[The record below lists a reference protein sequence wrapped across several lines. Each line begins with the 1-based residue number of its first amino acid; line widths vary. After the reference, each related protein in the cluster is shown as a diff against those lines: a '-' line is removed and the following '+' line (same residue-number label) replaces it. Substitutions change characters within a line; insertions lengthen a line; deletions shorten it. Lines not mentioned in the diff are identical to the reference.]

1 MDMSASGYHPYADE
15 LPPRVTATVDW
26 SAEGKQHGHL
36 NVPYSSNESAW
47 GAVRVPITLI
57 QRFADNLGNAVM
69 LTGGNHGDEFEG
81 PIALS
86 KLARELRPEDVNGR
100 VIIIPALNPPAVR
113 AATRVSPLDGVNMN
127 RAFPGART
135 GTVTQM
141 ICHYVTSTLLPM
153 VDGVLDLHA
162 GGKTLSFEPLAA
174 MHYLHDQRQF
184 QRNLDT
190 LKAINAPHSL
200 IIDELDAEG
209 EIDGVVEGAGKV
221 FVFTELGG
229 GGTATPN
236 SIALAERCARNML
249 NHFEIT
255 QADGHGSPA
264 AQPRT
269 RMMDTPDANSYVI
282 ADDNGLLEPL
292 VDLGEQVEAGQPVAR
307 IHNIEKT
314 AAEPAVYH
322 AGRSGMLIGR
332 RWPGVANSGDC
343 LGVIAIDTD
352 R

>member
-1 MDMSASGYHPYADE
+1 MDMSAAGTTPHGDE

-57 QRFADNLGNAVM
+57 QRFGGDTGNAVM
-69 LTGGNHGDEFEG
+69 LTGGNHGDEYEG

-86 KLARELRPEDVNGR
+86 KLARELQPEDVTGR

-141 ICHYVTSTLLPM
+141 ICHYVTTSLIPM

-162 GGKTLSFEPLAA
+162 GGNTLAFEPLAA
-174 MHYLHDQRQF
+174 MHYLDDQRQF
-184 QRNLDT
+184 QRNLET
-190 LKAINAPHSL
+190 LKAIDAPHSL
-200 IIDELDAEG
+200 VIDELDAEG

-229 GGTATPN
+229 GGTATPG

-249 NHFEIT
+249 AHFEIT
-255 QADGHGSPA
+255 QPATDAPAA

-269 RMMDTPDANSYVI
+269 RMMDTPDASSYVI

-292 VDLGEQVEAGQPVAR
+292 VDLGEPVSAGQAVVR
-307 IHNIEKT
+307 IHTVEKT
-314 AAEPAVYH
+314 EAEPRVYH

-332 RWPGVANSGDC
+332 RWPGIASSGDC
-343 LGVIAIDTD
+343 LAVIAIDSE

>member
-1 MDMSASGYHPYADE
+1 MDMSASGYHPYGDE

-47 GAVRVPITLI
+47 GAVRVPVTLI
-57 QRFADNLGNAVM
+57 QRFTDNMGNAVM
-69 LTGGNHGDEFEG
+69 LTGGNHGDEYEG

-86 KLARELRPEDVNGR
+86 KLARELRPEDVDGR

-113 AATRVSPLDGVNMN
+113 SATRVSPLDGVNMN
-127 RAFPGART
+127 RAFPGARA

-141 ICHYVTSTLLPM
+141 ICHYVTSSLIPM
-153 VDGVLDLHA
+153 VDGVLDIHA
-162 GGKTLSFEPLAA
+162 GGKTLAFEPLAA

-200 IIDELDAEG
+200 VIDELDSEG
-209 EIDGVVEGAGKV
+209 ELDGVVEGAGKV

-229 GGTATPN
+229 GGTATPR
-236 SIALAERCARNML
+236 SIALAEQCARNML
-249 NHFEIT
+249 AHFEIT
-255 QADGHGSPA
+255 QPA
-264 AQPRT
+264 SEAARPRT
-269 RMMDTPDANSYVI
+269 RMMDTPDAASYVI
-282 ADDNGLLEPL
+282 ADDSGLLEPL
-292 VDLGEQVEAGQPVAR
+292 VDLGEQVEEGQPVVR
-307 IHNIEKT
+307 IHTIEKT
-314 AAEPAVYH
+314 IAEPTVYR

-332 RWPGVANSGDC
+332 RWPGIANSGDC
-343 LGVIAIDTD
+343 LAVIAIDSE